1 MKRIV
6 IDASMAATWT
16 LDDEKTESGDRILD
30 EVKQNH
36 ALTTSLF
43 WHEYRNILVTNH
55 RRGRLA
61 RNKVVILLDDNRA
74 LEIQE
79 YPQTNDEMVI
89 SLALDHK
96 LSAYDAAYLALAVQ
110 QNALLATNDVK
121 LARAAL
127 AEGVEILT
135 TLSRD
140 QITP

>member
-6 IDASMAATWT
+6 IDASMAAIC
-16 LDDEKTESGDRILD
+16 GDRILD

-43 WHEYRNILVTNH
+43 WHEYRTILVTNH

-61 RNKVVILLDDNRA
+61 RNKVVILLDDIRA
-74 LEIQE
+74 LEILE

-89 SLALDHK
+89 ALALDHK
-96 LSAYDAAYLALAVQ
+96 LSAYGAAYLALAVQ

-127 AEGVEILT
+127 AEGMELLT
-135 TLSRD
+135 TLNRD